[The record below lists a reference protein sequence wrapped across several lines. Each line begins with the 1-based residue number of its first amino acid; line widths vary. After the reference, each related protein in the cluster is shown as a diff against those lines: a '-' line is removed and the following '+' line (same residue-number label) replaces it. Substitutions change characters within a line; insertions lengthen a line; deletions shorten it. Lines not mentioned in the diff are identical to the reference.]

1 MIGFMTNEIDELLA
15 LHNRVLRQ
23 CWDTYR
29 HIENPTDLQG
39 HARALKAAGRQLQ
52 HVFQHYAENLP
63 AESRREA
70 VRTMAR
76 MDCFLKM
83 YESKSAAA

>member
-1 MIGFMTNEIDELLA
+1 MIGCMATEIDELLA

-29 HIENPTDLQG
+29 HIENPADLQA
-39 HARALKAAGRQLQ
+39 HSRALQAAGLQLQ
-52 HVFQHYAENLP
+52 QLFQRYADKMP

-76 MDCFLKM
+76 MECFLKM
-83 YESKSAAA
+83 YLRQSAA